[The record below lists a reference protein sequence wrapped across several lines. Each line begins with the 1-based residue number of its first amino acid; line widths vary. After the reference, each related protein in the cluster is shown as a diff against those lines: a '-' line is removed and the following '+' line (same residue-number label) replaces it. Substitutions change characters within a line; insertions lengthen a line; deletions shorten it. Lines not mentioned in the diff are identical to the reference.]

1 MILQLID
8 KDVHHIYE
16 INTLK
21 VKVMGDR
28 QCFPKFTFSGLGF
41 SDPRSHTFTW
51 TFPFKTPNEHTFTW
65 HFPLNHPVNTL
76 SRGTSLLNLP
86 VNTLLRGTFPLKP
99 SNKDW
104 REMLYC
110 KTILIVW
117 NNCYVTL
124 HTYPYCTTTETRNV
138 QSILYLIYVF

>member
-1 MILQLID
+1 MVILQLID

-65 HFPLNHPVNTL
+65 RFPYNHPVNTL
-76 SRGTSLLNLP
+76 SRGT
-86 VNTLLRGTFPLKP
+86 FPLKP
-99 SNKDW
+99 SEHTFTWHFPFKPPSEHTFTW
-104 REMLYC
+104 HFPFKPPSEHTFTWHFPF
-110 KTILIVW
+110 KT
-117 NNCYVTL
+117 
-124 HTYPYCTTTETRNV
+124 
-138 QSILYLIYVF
+138 Q